1 MDENTLNSNEKL
13 FLTSGHSVLFENYDY
28 INEHYDH
35 NIYDNNIMNGC
46 KIMTQHCK
54 LFRYANLEDIRHLNK
69 NNFVHYYHIVLENED
84 LNGQYG
90 VYANNVLCETMS
102 INFIPKSGL
111 IEHNKVKCLNIENV
125 KSDYVV
131 I

>member
-13 FLTSGHSVLFENYDY
+13 FLTSGHSVLFENYDN

-35 NIYDNNIMNGC
+35 NIYDHNIMNGC

-54 LFRYANLEDIRHLNK
+54 LFRYATLKEIEHLNK

-111 IEHNKVKCLNIENV
+111 IEHNI
-125 KSDYVV
+125 
-131 I
+131 IFF